1 MQHAKRHSTAIAGFN
16 FLLSHPIKP
25 SKDFLRTRQ
34 LALGTMNLQHLGLEA
49 QLSPCFQSE
58 RCISRV
64 EKTVELVM
72 FLNLESLLVFLFYS
86 DESCF
91 SQRDDAVEMQY
102 VRKVARRMLD
112 GVRTPVEDF
121 VFGFQQYKN

>member
-1 MQHAKRHSTAIAGFN
+1 
-16 FLLSHPIKP
+16 
-25 SKDFLRTRQ
+25 
-34 LALGTMNLQHLGLEA
+34 
-49 QLSPCFQSE
+49 
-58 RCISRV
+58 
-64 EKTVELVM
+64 M

-112 GVRTPVEDF
+112 GVRTQVEDF